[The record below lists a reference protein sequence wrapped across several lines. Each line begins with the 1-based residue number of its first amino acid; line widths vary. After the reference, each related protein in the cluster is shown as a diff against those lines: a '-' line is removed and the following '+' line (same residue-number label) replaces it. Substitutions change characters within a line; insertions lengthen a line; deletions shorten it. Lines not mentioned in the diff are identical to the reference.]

1 VQVLLLDSDNLPTQ
15 DPAVLF
21 STPAFTN
28 HGFLTWPDFWHNLWM
43 EPAVYRLLN
52 LTVPWE
58 ADPQGL
64 AAESGQLLVD
74 RARHA
79 DVLEWLWLLN
89 AHKGLVYQCLVGDKD
104 TYRLAFELAGKGRDY
119 QQVCDWVEKVD
130 PCGCVTLCCIC
141 WCFGGARRLYACV

>member
-1 VQVLLLDSDNLPTQ
+1 MSPAQVLLLDSDNLPTQ
-15 DPAVLF
+15 DPAVLLN
-21 STPAFTN
+21 TPAFTN

-43 EPAVYRLLN
+43 EPAVYHLLN

-64 AAESGQLLVD
+64 AAESGQLLID

-89 AHKGLVYQCLVGDKD
+89 AHKGLVHQCLVGDKD
-104 TYRLAFELAGKGRDY
+104 TYRLAFQLAGKGRDY
-119 QQVCDWVEKVD
+119 QQVCWG
-130 PCGCVTLCCIC
+130 P
-141 WCFGGARRLYACV
+141 